1 MHMTETKARKA
12 ALQLAATLLS
22 KAADDRESLP
32 YLRLR
37 RAGATEHD
45 LEQLRLGMVGVVEE
59 LRATA
64 RRADPPAAGHAGA
77 EE

>member
-22 KAADDRESLP
+22 EVAGDRESLP

-37 RAGATEHD
+37 RAGASEHD
-45 LEQLRLGMVGVVEE
+45 LALLRQGMVGVVEE
-59 LRATA
+59 LRTEA
-64 RRADPPAAGHAGA
+64 RRTDPPAAGNAGM